1 MCRVVPPSV
10 TLPNLRLISVIPGSS
25 GIRPAPRRFR
35 DGLDARR
42 TSGHLP
48 PGGTPLIPYNVPG
61 CGRRQ
66 RERRFRRHVAL
77 GWKALASQ
85 RVWQTLLTTSRT
97 RVRSAAGLH
106 GGCCSPCPHRTTA
119 SGQGLEGSWHRTH
132 RRPADSWLG
141 SVLRQPWKPLCS
153 GKRNSPANSIR
164 LSTKYRRYQHRR
176 LRGAD

>member
-1 MCRVVPPSV
+1 MPCRATQRDITKSP
-10 TLPNLRLISVIPGSS
+10 LISVIPGSS

-35 DGLDARR
+35 DALEARW

-48 PGGTPLIPYNVPG
+48 PGRTPLIAYNVPG
-61 CGRRQ
+61 CGRGQ
-66 RERRFRRHVAL
+66 RERHFRCQVEL

-97 RVRSAAGLH
+97 RVRSAAGPH
-106 GGCCSPCPHRTTA
+106 GGCCSRALTA
-119 SGQGLEGSWHRTH
+119 RL
-132 RRPADSWLG
+132 RPARARRTAGIVRTGVQGILG
-141 SVLRQPWKPLCS
+141 WSVLRQPWRPLCS

-164 LSTKYRRYQHRR
+164 LSTKYRRYRHRR